1 MACATVTLPG
11 WPGWGGPTGDFKV
24 KSRGLANSWS
34 EEGPRQLWN
43 RELGDGYSGILV
55 DGNRLYTLYLDGETE
70 VVVALEATTG
80 KTLWKH
86 TYPAEIKKKPDNITR
101 KYGLGPQATPLLTKG
116 YVVAIGWNGDMYCL
130 KKSTGEVVWF
140 HSLSQEFNS
149 PVVMSRGYSP
159 SPLAY
164 KGLILCLV
172 GGQGHSFMAFDVE
185 DGRVI
190 WSKHNFKRSHSS
202 PILIN
207 VDGQDQ
213 LVGMM
218 DQEILGVNPSNGDLL
233 WSHTHGLAGDL
244 TISTPLGGQDGLVFI
259 STAYTGGSRALQ
271 LTRSNGQTS
280 VQELWFTRKMRVHHG
295 NMIRLG
301 NLVYGSSG
309 DFGPAFLTA
318 IHVST
323 GVVAWK
329 ERLFAKA
336 TLIYADGKFIVLDE
350 DGMLALAR
358 PSVKGLTVLAKAQI
372 LEHNCWTV
380 PSLVGTTLYVRS
392 RKKILALDLK

>member
-1 MACATVTLPG
+1 M
-11 WPGWGGPTGDFKV
+11 
-24 KSRGLANSWS
+24 
-34 EEGPRQLWN
+34 
-43 RELGDGYSGILV
+43 
-55 DGNRLYTLYLDGETE
+55 
-70 VVVALEATTG
+70 
-80 KTLWKH
+80 
-86 TYPAEIKKKPDNITR
+86 
-101 KYGLGPQATPLLTKG
+101 
-116 YVVAIGWNGDMYCL
+116 
-130 KKSTGEVVWF
+130 
-140 HSLSQEFNS
+140 
-149 PVVMSRGYSP
+149 
-159 SPLAY
+159 
-164 KGLILCLV
+164 
-172 GGQGHSFMAFDVE
+172 
-185 DGRVI
+185 
-190 WSKHNFKRSHSS
+190 
-202 PILIN
+202 
-207 VDGQDQ
+207 
-213 LVGMM
+213 
-218 DQEILGVNPSNGDLL
+218 
-233 WSHTHGLAGDL
+233 
-244 TISTPLGGQDGLVFI
+244 FI

-329 ERLFAKA
+329 ERRFAKA